1 MQVWLAVASG
11 GVTLAGLLTGSLPI
25 LGLAA
30 ALVAY
35 AIYSAAQQRG
45 GGAPAPPEEEAA
57 EKTEDSE
64 EPQGTPRSEFRQ
76 TVTKPTVRNG
86 NVLVAEDRQVRS
98 DVQHR
103 TGERQSGT
111 SVLLSDAL
119 HPVPEGAARKGDGG
133 EGGQ

>member
-30 ALVAY
+30 ALVAF
-35 AIYSAAQQRG
+35 AIYSAAQQRS
-45 GGAPAPPEEEAA
+45 GGAAAPTEEEAA
-57 EKTEDSE
+57 AKTEEPE

-76 TVTKPTVRNG
+76 TATNPTVRNG

-119 HPVPEGAARKGDGG
+119 HPAPEAAAEKGNGGAGR
-133 EGGQ
+133 Q